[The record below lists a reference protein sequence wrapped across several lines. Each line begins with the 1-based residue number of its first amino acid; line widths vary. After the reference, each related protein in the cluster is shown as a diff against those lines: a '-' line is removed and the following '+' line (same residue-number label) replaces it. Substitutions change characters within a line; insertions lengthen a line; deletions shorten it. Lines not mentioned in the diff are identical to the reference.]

1 MIKTFTRDDLIRY
14 IYGETTKLETESI
27 ENEVLC
33 DNDAHQQ
40 FNEMIELKQTLD
52 KVKYEPSKGVI
63 ESIINYSRSY
73 EMPEYSD

>member
-52 KVKYEPSKGVI
+52 KVKYEPSKGVV